1 MGDNKD
7 EKIIM
12 VGAGLAGSL
21 MATYLCQ
28 QGYQVELYEMRP
40 DMRTEK
46 AAAAGKSINLALSPR
61 GIRALEE
68 IGVLDEIMQIA
79 IPMKG
84 RMIHDIDGNL
94 TFQPYGK
101 DEHEVINSVSR
112 GELNKKLMDYAEATG
127 NCKIYFNHSCVGF
140 DPVSGEAI
148 IKNNDTQ
155 EEIAIKGQTTIASD
169 GAGSAVRYVM
179 QRLGRFNY
187 QQHFLEHGYKEL
199 EIPPDE
205 HGKHIIEKNALHI
218 WPRGTFMMIAL
229 PNPDG
234 SFTVTLF
241 HPFTGPQGLDALNT
255 KEKINDFFN
264 EYFPDAV
271 PLMPTLVDDF
281 FRNPNGLLG
290 TIRCDPWYIEDKA
303 LLIGDASHA
312 IVPFYGQGMNAAF
325 EDCRVLNDLVK
336 EYGNNWQNI
345 YPKFNKLRKENV
357 EAIADLAL
365 DNFIEM
371 RDRIGDDKFLL
382 IKKAEMTLYEKYPDQ
397 IVSKYSMV
405 TFSHIPYS
413 EAKIKGEILVS
424 TVTKYCEN
432 ISSIDEFDVEAAK
445 NEVLLKYSELNN
457 P

>member
-1 MGDNKD
+1 MNTLNK

-21 MATYLCQ
+21 MATYLAQ
-28 QGYQVELYEMRP
+28 QGYIINLYEKRP
-40 DMRTEK
+40 DMRIETD
-46 AAAAGKSINLALSPR
+46 AGPGKSINLALSPR

-68 IGVLDEIMQIA
+68 VGVLDDIMKIA

-112 GELNKKLMDYAEATG
+112 SELNKKLMDYAEATG
-127 NCKIYFNHSCVGF
+127 NCEIFFNQPCEGF
-140 DPVSGEAI
+140 NPNTGEVLI
-148 IKNNDTQ
+148 RNYTTG
-155 EEIAIKGQTTIASD
+155 EEFQVKGQTTIASD
-169 GAGSAVRYVM
+169 GAGSAIRYVM

-187 QQHFLEHGYKEL
+187 QQDFLEHGYKEL
-199 EIPPDE
+199 EIPPDGNGE
-205 HGKHIIEKNALHI
+205 HVLEKNALHI

-241 HPFTGPQGLDALNT
+241 HPFSGEKGLDALDSKDKVT
-255 KEKINDFFN
+255 KFFD

-271 PLMPTLVDDF
+271 PLMPTLLYDF
-281 FRNPNGLLG
+281 FNNPNGLLG
-290 TIRCDPWYIEDKA
+290 TIRCNPWYVEDKA

-325 EDCRVLNDLVK
+325 EDCTVLNNLIK
-336 EYGNNWQNI
+336 ENGNDWNKV
-345 YPKFNKLRKENV
+345 YPLFNKLRKENV

-371 RDRIGDDKFLL
+371 RDRVTDEKFLMA
-382 IKKAEMTLYEKYPDQ
+382 KKAEMKLYEKYSDQ

-405 TFSHIPYS
+405 TFSHIPYA

-432 ISSIDEFDVEAAK
+432 ISSIEEFDIEAAK
-445 NEVLLKYSELNN
+445 NEVLSEYKRLKTD
-457 P
+457 

>member
-1 MGDNKD
+1 MGESKD
-7 EKIIM
+7 DKIIM

-28 QGYQVELYEMRP
+28 QGYQVELYEMRS

-46 AAAAGKSINLALSPR
+46 AASAGKSINLALSPR

-68 IGVLDEIMQIA
+68 IGVFDDIMQIA

-84 RMIHDIDGNL
+84 RMIHDTDGNL

-127 NCKIYFNHSCVGF
+127 NCKIYFNHPCVGF
-140 DPVSGEAI
+140 DPVSGESI
-148 IKNNDTQ
+148 IKNNDTN
-155 EEIAIKGQTTIASD
+155 EEIRIKGQTTIASD

-199 EIPPDE
+199 EIPADE
-205 HGKHIIEKNALHI
+205 NGNHVIEKNALHI

-241 HPFTGPQGLDALNT
+241 HPFEGPQGLDALNT
-255 KEKINDFFN
+255 KEKINEFFN

-290 TIRCDPWYIEDKA
+290 TIRCDPWYIEEKA

-325 EDCRVLNDLVK
+325 EDCRVLNDLIK
-336 EYGNNWQNI
+336 EYGNDWQHI

-371 RDRIGDDKFLL
+371 RDRIADEKFLL
-382 IKKAEMTLYEKYPDQ
+382 IKKAEMTLYERYPDE

-432 ISSIDEFDVEAAK
+432 ISSIEEFNFEAAK
-445 NEVLLKYSELNN
+445 NEVLSKYRELNN
-457 P
+457 H

>member
-1 MGDNKD
+1 MNTGDK

-21 MATYLCQ
+21 MATYLAQ
-28 QGYQVELYEMRP
+28 QGYRVDLYEKRP
-40 DMRTEK
+40 DMRIETD
-46 AAAAGKSINLALSPR
+46 AGPGKSINLALSPR

-68 IGVLDEIMQIA
+68 VGVLDDIMKIA

-84 RMIHDIDGNL
+84 RMIHDLDGNL

-127 NCKIYFNHSCVGF
+127 NCNIFFNQPCEGF
-140 DPVSGEAI
+140 NPDTGEVL
-148 IKNNDTQ
+148 IKNYSTG
-155 EEIAIKGQTTIASD
+155 EEFQVKGQTTIASD
-169 GAGSAVRYVM
+169 GAGSAIRYVM

-199 EIPPDE
+199 EIPPNDKGE
-205 HGKHIIEKNALHI
+205 HIIEKNALHI

-241 HPFTGPQGLDALNT
+241 HPFSGEKGLDALDT
-255 KEKINDFFN
+255 KEKVKDFFN

-271 PLMPTLVDDF
+271 PLMPTLLDDF
-281 FRNPNGLLG
+281 FENPNGLLG
-290 TIRCDPWYIEDKA
+290 TIRCDPWFIEDKA

-325 EDCRVLNDLVK
+325 EDCTILNGLVK
-336 EYGNNWQNI
+336 EKGNNWNQI
-345 YPKFNKLRKENV
+345 YPLFNKLRKENV

-371 RDRIGDDKFLL
+371 RDKVADDKFLMA
-382 IKKAEMTLYEKYPDQ
+382 KKAEMKLYETYPNQ

-405 TFSHIPYS
+405 TFSHMPYA
-413 EAKIKGEILVS
+413 EAKAKGEILVS
-424 TVTKYCEN
+424 TVMKYCRT
-432 ISSIDEFDVEAAK
+432 ITTLDEFDLEAAK
-445 NEVLLKYSELNN
+445 NEVLRKYGELNN
-457 P
+457 S

>member
-1 MGDNKD
+1 MDQNKE

-12 VGAGLAGSL
+12 IGAGLAGSL
-21 MATYLCQ
+21 MATYLAQ
-28 QGYQVELYEMRP
+28 QGYQIELYEKRP
-40 DMRTEK
+40 DMRVESDQGP
-46 AAAAGKSINLALSPR
+46 GKSINLALSPR

-68 IGVLDEIMQIA
+68 VGIIDEIMKIA

-84 RMIHDIDGNL
+84 RMIHDLDGNL

-101 DEHEVINSVSR
+101 DDHEVINSVSR

-127 NCKIYFNHSCVGF
+127 NCKIYFNQPCEDFNPST
-140 DPVSGEAI
+140 GEVL
-148 IKNNDTQ
+148 IKNYDTNK
-155 EEIAIKGQTTIASD
+155 EFMVKGQTAIASD
-169 GAGSAVRYVM
+169 GAGSAIRYVM

-199 EIPPDE
+199 EIPPDANGE
-205 HGKHIIEKNALHI
+205 HVIDKNALHI

-241 HPFTGPQGLDALNT
+241 HPFEGEQGLDALVT
-255 KEKINDFFN
+255 EEKVSKFFN

-271 PLMPTLVDDF
+271 PLMPTLLDDF
-281 FRNPNGLLG
+281 FKNPNGLLG
-290 TIRCDPWYIEDKA
+290 TIRCDPWYLEDKA

-336 EYGNNWQNI
+336 KYNNNWNKI
-345 YPKFNKLRKENV
+345 YPIFNELRKENV

-371 RDRIGDDKFLL
+371 RDRIADEKFLL
-382 IKKAEMTLYEKYPDQ
+382 AKKAEMKLYEHYPDQ

-405 TFSHIPYS
+405 TFSHIPYA
-413 EAKIKGEILVS
+413 EAKAKGEILVS
-424 TVTKYCEN
+424 TVSKYCREIN
-432 ISSIDEFDVEAAK
+432 SIDEFDIESAK
-445 NEVLLKYSELNN
+445 NEVLSKYGELNN
-457 P
+457 L

>member
-1 MGDNKD
+1 MGNSKD
-7 EKIIM
+7 KKIIM

-21 MATYLCQ
+21 MATYLAQ
-28 QGYQVELYEMRP
+28 QGHKIELYEMRP

-46 AAAAGKSINLALSPR
+46 TAAAGKSINLALSLR
-61 GIRALEE
+61 GIRALDE
-68 IGVLDEIMQIA
+68 IGVLPEIMQIA

-101 DEHEVINSVSR
+101 DDHEVINSVSR
-112 GELNKKLMDYAEATG
+112 RELNKKLMDYAEATG
-127 NCKIYFNHSCVGF
+127 NCKIYFNHPCVGF
-140 DPVSGEAI
+140 DATTGETI
-148 IKNNDTQ
+148 IKNNDTN
-155 EEIAIKGQTTIASD
+155 EEVKIKGQTTISCD
-169 GAGSAVRYVM
+169 GAGSAIRYVM

-205 HGKHIIEKNALHI
+205 NGQHVIEKNALHI

-241 HPFTGPQGLDALNT
+241 HPFKGPQGLDALNT

-271 PLMPTLVDDF
+271 PLMPTLIDDF
-281 FRNPNGLLG
+281 FKNPSGLLG
-290 TIRCDPWYIEDKA
+290 TIRCDPWYIEDKV

-336 EYGNNWQNI
+336 EYGNNWQEI

-371 RDRIGDDKFLL
+371 RDRIGDEKFLL
-382 IKKAEMTLYEKYPDQ
+382 IKKAEMTLYEKYPDH

-413 EAKIKGEILVS
+413 EAKTKGEILMS
-424 TVTKYCEN
+424 IVTKYCEF
-432 ISSIDEFDVEAAK
+432 ISSIEEFDFEGAK
-445 NEVLLKYSELNN
+445 NEVLSKYRELNN
-457 P
+457 H